1 MAFWNK
7 DKTTET
13 TKDNKSKNVQAVKFN
28 LKPDTHYALKL
39 KAVQNRTTIQKVL
52 ETLVEKW
59 IKEP

>member
-1 MAFWNK
+1 MNFFHK

-13 TKDNKSKNVQAVKFN
+13 TTDNKSKNVQAVKFN
-28 LKPDTHYALKL
+28 LKPDTHMALKL
-39 KAVQNRTTIQKVL
+39 KAVQNRMTIQKVL